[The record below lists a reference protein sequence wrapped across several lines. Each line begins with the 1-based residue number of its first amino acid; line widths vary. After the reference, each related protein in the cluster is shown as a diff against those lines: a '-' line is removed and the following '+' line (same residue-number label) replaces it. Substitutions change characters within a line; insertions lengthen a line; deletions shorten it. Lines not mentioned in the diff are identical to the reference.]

1 MAKTNNIIQAKE
13 SSHMNDTVK
22 KKSEGS
28 ADVTDVKQEEILI
41 KKTTF
46 KELVCPNVPSSY
58 FKRAK
63 RQRTK

>member
-1 MAKTNNIIQAKE
+1 
-13 SSHMNDTVK
+13 MNDTVK
-22 KKSEGS
+22 KTSEGS
-28 ADVTDVKQEEILI
+28 TDETDVKKEEILI